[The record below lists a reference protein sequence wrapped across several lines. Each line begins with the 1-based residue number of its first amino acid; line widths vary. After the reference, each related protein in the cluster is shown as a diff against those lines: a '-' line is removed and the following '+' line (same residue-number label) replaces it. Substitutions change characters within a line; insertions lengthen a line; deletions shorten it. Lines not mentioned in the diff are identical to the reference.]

1 METDNCSHFWEMI
14 DVTDGL
20 IVFKKCYHCS
30 KISSCFSPDSMPP
43 VEPVHEQEHFWNF
56 MESDE
61 AFHFDLRCTKCGD
74 TVKLGELV
82 GLMMCT
88 GCDET
93 CQVDV
98 LRRKLETDG
107 KRVCIALGC
116 RPIDER
122 KQLPDDK
129 FSALEE
135 LFNNPGNVFK
145 SGIRIVPH
153 KMVKNIDRCRAEVV
167 KDLDMLGSIA
177 TGQ

>member
-1 METDNCSHFWEMI
+1 
-14 DVTDGL
+14 
-20 IVFKKCYHCS
+20 
-30 KISSCFSPDSMPP
+30 MPP